1 MNEVEKKLEALG
13 IVLDAGPDPMANY
26 VSVQKAG
33 NIWFSPVQARLR
45 TASPQCLAGWVKT

>member
-33 NIWFSPVQARLR
+33 NI
-45 TASPQCLAGWVKT
+45 